1 MDPPT
6 NTPVAGDPGAAATA
20 TAPAGDPGADPPPAT
35 PDPPGDP
42 GAAATAT
49 AQAGDP
55 GAAATAT
62 AQAGATGGLVAP
74 PGPAPRTP
82 VSATGGADGMGMPHT
97 GHPEPALPYG
107 AAALLGL
114 GSLLLGL
121 ALRRRMRPR

>member
-1 MDPPT
+1 VPLVDPPTNTPVPPVDPPTNTPVPPMDPPT
-6 NTPVAGDPGAAATA
+6 NTPV
-20 TAPAGDPGADPPPAT
+20 
-35 PDPPGDP
+35 
-42 GAAATAT
+42 
-49 AQAGDP
+49 AGDP

-97 GHPEPALPYG
+97 GHPDPALPYG